1 MLGAAVAEARAQL
14 KVAERDADDLPTTE
28 HRTDEHATIGPEPE
42 LEAEPTVPDGR
53 VNLADLHRMKQ
64 FGADIPAP
72 VTVPGTR
79 RRMTPQPDE
88 D

>member
-1 MLGAAVAEARAQL
+1 MQ
-14 KVAERDADDLPTTE
+14 
-28 HRTDEHATIGPEPE
+28 
-42 LEAEPTVPDGR
+42 
-53 VNLADLHRMKQ
+53 Q
-64 FGADIPAP
+64 FGGELPAP